1 MSHVELIE
9 YLKDVEPENIPALV
23 SFPIQKILDRNP
35 VRWFTNMRG
44 ERSWDGRGLI
54 WDMGYGGAKSYK
66 VLYDAGF
73 TVGGYEIN
81 QNAVDKAKIGREFF
95 GRQADIRLVGSGD
108 YGVGD
113 AITYM
118 EMVDNLLYQAVFP
131 SMLGDDWKNALD
143 AMDMLL
149 MPGGHVF
156 IADFLLAD
164 LVYPELVSGVLT
176 QEVWEQSARR
186 WRERYQLN
194 QDAFS
199 DLGIGETAFA
209 VGLMGIHKLNYD
221 WVQKSEVLRAAL
233 ELDDTLQPKVFERF
247 ARHIDRQDFVKYITG
262 NLGYIMEEEVFVP
275 RYSRSGLVEGSWN
288 VVPGV
293 EWIFR
298 KPSKY
303 KYRPWQ
309 QGDDVDDPERYVKM
323 KDRRGS
329 PNRSDYWDDYF
340 TTLLKTIPVSQQ
352 VVYMEIARRI
362 GVRV

>member
-1 MSHVELIE
+1 MSPVELLD
-9 YLKDVEPENIPALV
+9 YLKGVSPDNIPALV
-23 SFPIQKILDRNP
+23 SFPVEKIIDRNP

-54 WDMGYGGAKSYK
+54 WDMGFGSAKSYK
-66 VLYDAGF
+66 ELYDAGF

-81 QNAVDKAKIGREFF
+81 QSAVDKARSGREFF

-113 AITYM
+113 ALTWL
-118 EMVDNLLYQAVFP
+118 ERVDNLLYQAVFP
-131 SMLGDDWKNALD
+131 SMLGDDWKYALD

-149 MPGGHVF
+149 LPGGHVF
-156 IADFLLAD
+156 IADFLRAD
-164 LVYPELVSGVLT
+164 VVYPELYTSELT
-176 QEVWEQSARR
+176 AEVWEKSAKR
-186 WRERYQLN
+186 WGDRYRLN
-194 QDAFS
+194 EAAFS
-199 DLGIGETAFA
+199 DLGVGESAFA
-209 VGLMGIHKLNYD
+209 VGVLGVHKQLYD
-221 WVQKSEVLRAAL
+221 WAQKSEILRAGF
-233 ELDDTLQPKVFERF
+233 ELNDTLQPKVFERF
-247 ARHIDRQDFVKYITG
+247 ARHVGRHDFVKYVTG
-262 NLGYIMEEEVFVP
+262 NLGYIMEEEVLVP

-298 KPSKY
+298 KPNKY

-309 QGDDVDDPERYVKM
+309 QGDDVDDPEGYDKM

-352 VVYMEIARRI
+352 VVYMEIARRV